1 MKRHGRI
8 YYVRDGTLSKKKK
21 KKMDGTIFLWLHST
35 YIANLQQRKREKGNL
50 VGQWVFIILLSVHCL
65 EKHIFSFTSKENV

>member
-50 VGQWVFIILLSVHCL
+50 VVVYNFVKCKLFRRTYFHLKREHVT
-65 EKHIFSFTSKENV
+65 F